1 MQRQLSDISVEMA
14 KKLMGEVE
22 FKDRIIG
29 TKMSGAGGNNRV
41 SMYSLQEAAEFLYS
55 DSVDKLM
62 QMGKSTIA
70 QIDIQQLIKWIADV
84 YEDQELANAITED
97 TATTDIYV
105 EKIKIAKTLIEE
117 RINQC
122 EEVLK

>member
-1 MQRQLSDISVEMA
+1 MERQLSDISVEMA

-41 SMYSLQEAAEFLYS
+41 SIYSLQEVAEFLHA
-55 DSVDKLM
+55 DSIDVLM
-62 QMGKSTIA
+62 QMGKSTIS
-70 QIDIQQLIKWIADV
+70 QINIPELIRWIADV
-84 YEDQELANAITED
+84 YEDQELADAITEGIS
-97 TATTDIYV
+97 TADNYIG
-105 EKIKIAKTLIEE
+105 EINIIRSLIKE